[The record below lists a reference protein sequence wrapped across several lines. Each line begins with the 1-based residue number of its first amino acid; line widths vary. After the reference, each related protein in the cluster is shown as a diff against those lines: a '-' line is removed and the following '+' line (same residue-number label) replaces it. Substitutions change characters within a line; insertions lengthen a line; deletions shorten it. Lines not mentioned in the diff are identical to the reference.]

1 MTFFQHGILSFL
13 HSIKNV
19 GKQYK
24 FFIVLYSNDTKV
36 SIYSDLK
43 EVSNKLVF
51 FIDNTDKIEIATST
65 LGNDYNFVDGD
76 LQLKFIDDH
85 TLFNDTSSIIPTDFY
100 LYVSKL
106 IKWALIP
113 HKNLLGINNSFTYN
127 CISMGYTND
136 LITNVFDIP
145 TNGILVAS
153 EVLTDSVTKS
163 LKTYDN
169 TVINVVLS
177 FVSPTPPLK

>member
-1 MTFFQHGILSFL
+1 MEFFQHGILSFL

-24 FFIVLYSNDTKV
+24 FFIVLYSNDREV
-36 SIYSDLK
+36 RVYSDLK

-65 LGNDYNFVDGD
+65 IENDYNFVDEN
-76 LQLKFIDDH
+76 LQLKFIDDN
-85 TLFNDTSSIIPTDFY
+85 TLFNDTLSITTSDFY

-127 CISMGYTND
+127 CVSMGYTND

-153 EVLTDSVTKS
+153 QFLTDSVTKS

-177 FVSPTPPLK
+177 FLTPLK